1 MTRTRTLL
9 LLAALVLVT
18 LNLRPAIVAVSPL
31 LDEIRASTGMSGA
44 QASLLTTL
52 PVFCFGALAP
62 LAPRL
67 ARRFGGEAVI
77 AGAMVVLAAGIVVRV
92 VPGTALL
99 IGGTV
104 LIGGAI
110 AVCNVLV
117 PSVIKR
123 DLQPI
128 AGLAMGIYAMALTG
142 GAALAAGLAV
152 PVEDALGTDWRG
164 GLVPWALP
172 AVLALVAWLPVVRLV
187 RARGE
192 GHGHAVMAG
201 GLWRDPVA
209 WAVTGFMGLQTL
221 QFYTATAWVPTIFVD
236 DGLTQERAGL
246 LLALMNVV
254 GVGSALAA
262 PVIAGRMRR
271 QVGLAV
277 GSVALWAATW
287 VGMLVAPTGGAVL
300 WMVLMGLAQGATL
313 GLALTL
319 MVLRS
324 PDAAH
329 TAELSGMAQTVGYLG
344 GCLGPLAIG
353 ALHDA
358 TGDWQASIAVLLVL
372 LVPLTAVAVLAGR
385 ARLVQGG
392 AGRQG
397 ASPPPP
403 A

>member
-1 MTRTRTLL
+1 MTRVRTLL

-44 QASLLTTL
+44 EASLLTTL

-123 DLQPI
+123 DLPHI
-128 AGLAMGIYAMALTG
+128 AGLAMGVYAMALTG
-142 GAALAAGLAV
+142 GAALAAGLAI

-164 GLVPWALP
+164 GLVPWVLP
-172 AVLALVAWLPVVRLV
+172 VVLALVAWLPVVRIV

-192 GHGHAVMAG
+192 QNGHAAMAG

-236 DGLTQERAGL
+236 HGMTQERAGL

-262 PVIAGRMRR
+262 PVLAGRMRR
-271 QVGLAV
+271 QVGLGV
-277 GSVALWAATW
+277 GSVAFWAAAW
-287 VGMLVAPTGGAVL
+287 IGMLAAPVGGALL
-300 WMVLMGLAQGATL
+300 WMVLMGVAQGATL
-313 GLALTL
+313 GVALTL

-329 TAELSGMAQTVGYLG
+329 TAELSGMAQTVGYLVG
-344 GCLGPLAIG
+344 GFGPLAIG

-385 ARLVQGG
+385 ARLVRGG
-392 AGRQG
+392 A
-397 ASPPPP
+397 A
-403 A
+403 

>member
-1 MTRTRTLL
+1 VTRARTLL

-52 PVFCFGALAP
+52 PVLCFGALAP

-123 DLQPI
+123 DLQHV
-128 AGLAMGIYAMALTG
+128 AGLAMGIYAMALTA
-142 GAALAAGLAV
+142 GAALAAGLAI

-172 AVLALVAWLPVVRLV
+172 VAVALIAWLPVVRIV

-192 GHGHAVMAG
+192 RNGHAAMVG

-236 DGLTQERAGL
+236 HGMTQERAGL

-262 PVIAGRMRR
+262 PVLAGRMRR
-271 QVGLAV
+271 QVGLAL
-277 GSVALWAATW
+277 GSVALWAAAW
-287 VGMLVAPTGGAVL
+287 AGMLAAPVGGAVL
-300 WMVLMGLAQGATL
+300 WMVLMGVAQGATL
-313 GLALTL
+313 GVALTL

-329 TAELSGMAQTVGYLG
+329 TAELSGMAQTVGYLVG
-344 GCLGPLAIG
+344 GLGPLAIG
-353 ALHDA
+353 ALHDV
-358 TGDWQASIAVLLVL
+358 TGDWQASIVVLLVL
-372 LVPLTAVAVLAGR
+372 LVPLTAVAALAGR
-385 ARLVQGG
+385 ARLVGDG
-392 AGRQG
+392 A
-397 ASPPPP
+397 A
-403 A
+403 

>member
-1 MTRTRTLL
+1 VTRTRTLL

-172 AVLALVAWLPVVRLV
+172 AALALVAWLPVVRLV

-192 GHGHAVMAG
+192 GNGHAVMAG

-262 PVIAGRMRR
+262 PVIAGRMQR

-358 TGDWQASIAVLLVL
+358 TGDWQASIVVLLVL

-385 ARLVQGG
+385 ARLVRGD
-392 AGRQG
+392 A
-397 ASPPPP
+397 A
-403 A
+403 